1 VNSQTHRPGQAILF
15 DIPTFSDDR
24 GALSVLE
31 EGGEEGGGLPFTPRR
46 LYYLYGSD
54 AGQLRGEHANIA
66 SRQCLIAMTGTA
78 EVDIDDGT
86 GPRTFVLDRPD
97 RGLLLEPVLW
107 RVVRFGD
114 AASVLAVLASD
125 LYDEDDYIRDYEA
138 FRTLVT
144 GP

>member
-1 VNSQTHRPGQAILF
+1 MNSQTHRPGRATLF

-24 GALSVLE
+24 GALSVL
-31 EGGEEGGGLPFTPRR
+31 EEGGGLPFTPRR

-54 AGQLRGEHANIA
+54 AGQLRGEHAHIA

-86 GPRTFVLDRPD
+86 GTRTFVLDRPD

-125 LYDEDDYIRDYEA
+125 LYDEGDYIRDYEA
-138 FRTLVT
+138 FRTLVA

>member
-1 VNSQTHRPGQAILF
+1 MNSQTHRPGRATLF

-31 EGGEEGGGLPFTPRR
+31 EGGGLPFTPRR

-54 AGQLRGEHANIA
+54 GGQSRGQHAHIA

-86 GPRTFVLDRPD
+86 GTRTFVLDRPD

-107 RVVRFGD
+107 RVVRLGD

-125 LYDEDDYIRDYEA
+125 LYDEEDYILDYEA